1 MEYREIDALNQ
12 SSLKKILE
20 SPQSYLQAKKAQQEN
35 RKTTEEHF
43 IFGSVL
49 DIMLTGTK
57 EEFESKYAVMDDSL
71 KCSESVKAVID
82 NIIEECDSLNTDLT
96 DVTLDSLRDLILQ
109 HCNYLALYPTWKDDT
124 KVNKIIE
131 LGTGYFEEVKV
142 TIGKTII
149 SETEYAKAVACKMAL
164 ASDKYTREFVVKLH
178 NPNRT
183 FFDKLII
190 EFNWRGYNIKG
201 ELDRV
206 IVDHNTK
213 TIIPI
218 DFKTTSKN
226 ILGFNSDFW
235 YYRYDF
241 QAAVYK
247 YGLTLHDSITK
258 YLDKGYK
265 ISDFLYIVVEK
276 NLFHSPMIFR
286 VNQKVIDIG
295 FSGGTLSNGKSLDGF
310 EQAMLRYEY
319 AMENNAWEYPMEY
332 YDNEGVL
339 FIEP

>member
-35 RKTTEEHF
+35 RKTTEDHF
-43 IFGSVL
+43 IFGSIL

-57 EEFESKYAVMDDSL
+57 EEFESKYAVVDDAI
-71 KCSESVKAVID
+71 KCTESVKSVID
-82 NIIEECDSLNTDLT
+82 NIIEECNSLNMDLT
-96 DVTLDSLRDLILQ
+96 NVTLDSMRDLILQ
-109 HCNYLALYPTWKDDT
+109 HCNYLGLYPAWKEET
-124 KVNKIIE
+124 RVNKIIE
-131 LGTGYFEEVKV
+131 LGNGYFEEIKN
-142 TIGKTII
+142 TIGKIVV

-164 ASDKYTREFVVKLH
+164 SSDKYTREFVVKKAKS
-178 NPNRT
+178 NRDIL
-183 FFDKLII
+183 DKFII

-206 IVDHNTK
+206 IIDHNDK

-218 DFKTTSKN
+218 DFKSTGKSV
-226 ILGFNSDFW
+226 LGFNSDFW

-247 YGLTLHDSITK
+247 YGLTLHDDIAK
-258 YLDKGYK
+258 YLDQGYK
-265 ISDFLYIVVEK
+265 ISNFLYIVVEK
-276 NLFHSPMIFR
+276 NLFNSPMVFI
-286 VNQKVIDIG
+286 VNQKVLDIG

-319 AMENNAWEYPMEY
+319 AMNNNAWEYPMEY
-332 YDNEGVL
+332 YDNDGEMY
-339 FIEP
+339 IEL